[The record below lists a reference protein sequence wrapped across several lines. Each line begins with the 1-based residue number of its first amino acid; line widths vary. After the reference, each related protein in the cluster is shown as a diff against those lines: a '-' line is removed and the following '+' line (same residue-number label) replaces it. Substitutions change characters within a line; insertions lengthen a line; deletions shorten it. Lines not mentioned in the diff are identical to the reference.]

1 MKLLWRET
9 TTVGF
14 AKWVDKDQMYDMC
27 RKNLVSS
34 EEICVSVCSS
44 EIISPSENCREWNIS
59 NLRHGSIKWSPRCTH
74 IICSWRIIF
83 ITYKVALS
91 IDKLKSD
98 KFLINTHPVSELWT
112 HLQQHR
118 HGSWTKPGA
127 KRLLNFQPWPLKCS
141 LKCRYF

>member
-74 IICSWRIIF
+74 IIRSWRIIF

-91 IDKLKSD
+91 IVWQNEIRQIYDRYIPCLRTLNSLAAASAWKLNKARS
-98 KFLINTHPVSELWT
+98 KKIAEFPTIPSEMFT
-112 HLQQHR
+112 QM
-118 HGSWTKPGA
+118 
-127 KRLLNFQPWPLKCS
+127 
-141 LKCRYF
+141 

>member
-1 MKLLWRET
+1 MSFEDETFEFWRET
-9 TTVGF
+9 VQRCCNVQIIGF
-14 AKWVDKDQMYDMC
+14 ATWVPTDKMYVE
-27 RKNLVSS
+27 RNLVSS

-98 KFLINTHPVSELWT
+98 NFLINTHPVSELWT
-112 HLQQHR
+112 HPQQHR

-127 KRLLNFQPWPLKCS
+127 KRLLNFQP
-141 LKCRYF
+141 